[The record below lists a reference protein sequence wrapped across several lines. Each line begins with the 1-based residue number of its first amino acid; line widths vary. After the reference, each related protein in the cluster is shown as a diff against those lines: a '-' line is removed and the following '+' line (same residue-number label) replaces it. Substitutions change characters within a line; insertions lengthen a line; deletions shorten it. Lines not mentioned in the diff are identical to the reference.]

1 VLDFGSFLEPKKEPK
16 KIKRAKWEPKFGSFL
31 ALLGS
36 FLALFV
42 FLALFLAPKKSQ
54 NHALQLHIKILF
66 FFRPYKKYL

>member
-42 FLALFLAPKKSQ
+42 FFGSFFGSKKEPKS
-54 NHALQLHIKILF
+54 
-66 FFRPYKKYL
+66 RPISIYL